1 MNKSIVT
8 TIINNWDPIDL
19 LPYAPQDEYHVE
31 IDLIVKLM
39 DGIKDINELAVGIYN
54 IFIKE
59 FGGDVFTES
68 LDQCTDVAK
77 KILHGEN

>member
-39 DGIKDINELAVGIYN
+39 ALIRKSKYSVG
-54 IFIKE
+54 
-59 FGGDVFTES
+59 
-68 LDQCTDVAK
+68 
-77 KILHGEN
+77 